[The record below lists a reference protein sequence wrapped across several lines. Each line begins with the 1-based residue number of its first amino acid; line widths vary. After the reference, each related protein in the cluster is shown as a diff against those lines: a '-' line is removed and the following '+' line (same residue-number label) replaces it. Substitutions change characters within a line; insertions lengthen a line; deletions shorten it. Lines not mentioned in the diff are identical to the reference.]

1 MIQSA
6 HSLKPD
12 LLNLKLKK
20 SVDGIIVS
28 NTTIER
34 PNSLKSES
42 KSEQGGLSGR
52 PLKQKSTEVLAK
64 MSRLLAKTNVVLIG
78 VGGIENARDALD
90 KIKAG
95 ASLVQLY
102 TAMTYEGP
110 TLISRINRD
119 LIQLLK

>member
-1 MIQSA
+1 M
-6 HSLKPD
+6 
-12 LLNLKLKK
+12 
-20 SVDGIIVS
+20 
-28 NTTIER
+28 
-34 PNSLKSES
+34 
-42 KSEQGGLSGR
+42 SGR
-52 PLKQKSTEVLAK
+52 PLKDKSTEVLAK
-64 MSRLLAKTNVVLIG
+64 MSRLLSKTNLILIG

-110 TLISRINRD
+110 TLVQRINRD